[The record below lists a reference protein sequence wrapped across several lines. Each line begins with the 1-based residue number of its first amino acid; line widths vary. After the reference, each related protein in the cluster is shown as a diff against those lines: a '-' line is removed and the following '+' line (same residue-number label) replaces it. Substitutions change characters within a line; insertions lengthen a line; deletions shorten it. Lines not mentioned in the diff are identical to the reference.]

1 MRRGEPRGRWSEKT
15 IMLETTGDEQGRMLG
30 GRGWLTGRRL
40 TLELKEEIN
49 IQTGRNLREVTK
61 WDAKVL
67 N

>member
-1 MRRGEPRGRWSEKT
+1 
-15 IMLETTGDEQGRMLG
+15 MLETTGDEQGRMLG

-49 IQTGRNLREVTK
+49 IQTRRNLREVTK